1 MKDKNRWVLDEEIEA
16 KVKAMIVAH
25 IDKIAKYELKTD
37 DNDSRWDVSLD
48 LSGIRGVGTYHV
60 KHIIADLGYKEDS
73 FDDNGW
79 QMDYWFHFQ
88 HPESDKFPPLCL
100 NGTAIIHEMYLRG
113 EDDDYVTYEEREER
127 LKNDPEL
134 QKLIKQGMDI
144 IAEAEELLHEN
155 ND

>member
-60 KHIIADLGYKEDS
+60 KHIIEDLGYKEDS

-144 IAEAEELLHEN
+144 IAEADELLHEN